1 MINMEKSLKNKKIV
15 VGVTGSI
22 AAYKSAL
29 LVRELIK
36 AGAEIQVV
44 MTPAAT
50 KFITTTTLE
59 SLSRH
64 PVVVEMF
71 DDIKQTSGAWH
82 VQLAQWADLMIIAPC
97 SATTLSKVANGLSDT
112 ALVCVAMALPP
123 EKPLLIAPA
132 MDFDMWQHPATQNN
146 IRILKSFGYTIIPAA
161 EGELASGLI
170 GPGRLPDI
178 PVLMDYIFKSFDKF
192 ENKSEI
198 SLENNI
204 NNLTEKPLET
214 IDESLEKDKWNAELE
229 LEMLKKKMQSKTF
242 DKLKGKRILITAGP
256 TIEKIDSVRFISNFS
271 SGKMGFALANFASE
285 IGAAFILISG
295 PTQLEPPANCNF
307 IPVQSAEQ
315 MYQEVMKHFPN
326 VDVAIFSAAVADFTP
341 KIKFEHKMKKEEVGE
356 SVTIEL
362 VRTKDILAEAGKS
375 KSHQFIVGFALETDN
390 LLENAKRKLQDK
402 NCDLIVAN
410 LANAPDSGFGGD
422 KNTITIIDRLGK
434 ETKFMPL
441 PKLQAAKEILKAIAE
456 RI

>member
-1 MINMEKSLKNKKIV
+1 MEKVLKNKKIV
-15 VGVTGSI
+15 LGVTGSI

-36 AGAEIQVV
+36 SGADVQVV

-71 DDIKQTSGAWH
+71 EDIKQTSGAWH

-132 MDFDMWQHPATQNN
+132 MDYDMWQHPATQNN
-146 IRILKSFGYTIIPAA
+146 VRILKSFGYTVIPPA

-178 PVLMDYIFKSFDKF
+178 PVLMDYIFKSFDALQ
-192 ENKSEI
+192 NPS
-198 SLENNI
+198 SI
-204 NNLTEKPLET
+204 NPKNESINLAEKPLET

-229 LEMLKKKMQSKTF
+229 LEMLKKKIHSQTF
-242 DKLKGKRILITAGP
+242 DKLKGKKILITAGP

-271 SGKMGFALANFASE
+271 SGKMGFSLAGFAAE
-285 IGAAFILISG
+285 IGAEVILISG
-295 PTQLEPPANCNF
+295 PTQLEPPGNCNF
-307 IPVQSAEQ
+307 ISVQSADEMFQ
-315 MYQEVMKHFPN
+315 AVMQYFPN
-326 VDVAIFSAAVADFTP
+326 VDIAIFAAAVADFTP

-375 KSHQFIVGFALETDN
+375 KTHQFIVGFSLETEN
-390 LLENAKRKLQDK
+390 LLENAKRKLQQK

-422 KNTITIIDRLGK
+422 KNTITIIDKLGN
-434 ETKFMPL
+434 ETNFMPL

-456 RI
+456 RF